1 MGGLGILEWQDLEE
15 GVFEEV
21 KIGGVLVFEGFKKLG
36 NYVYDICRLM
46 IGRFKFCRMMR
57 YEVVVFNFL
66 FMIYC

>member
-1 MGGLGILEWQDLEE
+1 MIWKFYDVNKLLN
-15 GVFEEV
+15 
-21 KIGGVLVFEGFKKLG
+21 KLG

-66 FMIYC
+66 FTIYC